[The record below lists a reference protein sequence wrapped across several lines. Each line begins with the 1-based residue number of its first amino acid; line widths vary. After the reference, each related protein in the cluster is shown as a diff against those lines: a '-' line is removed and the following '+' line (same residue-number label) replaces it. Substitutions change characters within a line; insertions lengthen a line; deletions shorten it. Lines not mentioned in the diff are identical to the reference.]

1 MSFIHGWTKKL
12 VCLRLPNGWRI
23 SCFQFFLST
32 HFGLPPT
39 ILNPLSAQCLKITE
53 KVSLHLEWTKIENS
67 SRTFWLMYSGWKLQN
82 QAPNKCSHSRI
93 LSTVKK
99 NLEFIEAKD
108 DIIGLT
114 SSSLSSDG
122 IFSWFGEWTNNSLAC
137 DWIQTIIMTAIR
149 VNRHLDATV
158 SLYSLA
164 IRLCDVHNKVDRKR
178 RSSKL
183 WNRRAN
189 NKKDPWY
196 AFATNES
203 KGCPVIW
210 NFLSTFY
217 EVFDCRKLTHK
228 TLWLKITIKLYERSE
243 PWIHIF
249 FRRENCYFWSFNH
262 QNWRR
267 HHKRLTQH
275 SSTLRDF

>member
-1 MSFIHGWTKKL
+1 MLPFENFVHCEKELWVHWGERWHNWFNIKFSFFRWNFFMVWWMDQQFLGMWLDSNHHHDRHKK
-12 VCLRLPNGWRI
+12 CR
-23 SCFQFFLST
+23 
-32 HFGLPPT
+32 
-39 ILNPLSAQCLKITE
+39 
-53 KVSLHLEWTKIENS
+53 
-67 SRTFWLMYSGWKLQN
+67 
-82 QAPNKCSHSRI
+82 
-93 LSTVKK
+93 
-99 NLEFIEAKD
+99 
-108 DIIGLT
+108 
-114 SSSLSSDG
+114 
-122 IFSWFGEWTNNSLAC
+122 
-137 DWIQTIIMTAIR
+137 R